1 MLIWVDGRP
10 QDAVPVADRGL
21 QYGDGLFETVLI
33 DQGRALAWDQH
44 LERLRRGCRA
54 LRLPDPPIAALEA
67 DRDGLCAIGPTQAV
81 LKIILTVGG
90 EGRGYARPQLHT
102 WRRILYLAPAP
113 QWPFTEYRDGIR
125 VRWCRQLWSPDRDLA
140 GIKHLNRLTQVRAR
154 AEWDDPQIAEGLLR
168 DPDGSVIGG
177 TMSNLFVVRDGELLT
192 PGLSHCG
199 VAGTMRARVMAAA
212 IDQGLLVRETVL
224 TVMDCLQADELCLCN
239 AVRGI
244 RPVRQLGARS
254 FAAGPVTRVLQRA
267 IGSPWPVPGHG
278 AGW

>member
-1 MLIWVDGRP
+1 MLTWVDGHP
-10 QDAVPVADRGL
+10 QEAVPAADRGL

-54 LRLPDPPIAALEA
+54 LRLPEPPIAALEA

-90 EGRGYARPQLHT
+90 EGRGYARPPLHA
-102 WRRILYLAPAP
+102 WRRVLSLMPAP
-113 QWPFTEYRDGIR
+113 GWPLAEYRDGIQ
-125 VRWCRQLWSPDRDLA
+125 VRWCRQLWFPDPGLA
-140 GIKHLNRLTQVRAR
+140 GIKHLNRLTQVRAQ

-177 TMSNLFVVRDGELLT
+177 TMSNLFMVRDGMLLT

-199 VAGTMRARVMAAA
+199 VTGTMRARVMVAA
-212 IDQGLLVRETVL
+212 IAQGRSVRETALSV
-224 TVMDCLQADELCLCN
+224 TDCLQADELFLCN

-244 RPVRQLGARS
+244 RPIRQLGARS
-254 FAAGPVTRVLQRA
+254 LTAGPVTRALQRA
-267 IGSPWPVPGHG
+267 IGSPWPAPVHG
-278 AGW
+278 AEW

>member
-1 MLIWVDGRP
+1 
-10 QDAVPVADRGL
+10 
-21 QYGDGLFETVLI
+21 VLI
-33 DQGRALAWDQH
+33 DQSRALAWNQH

-54 LRLPDPPIAALEA
+54 LGLPDPPIAALEA

-90 EGRGYARPQLHT
+90 EGRGYARPQIHA
-102 WRRILYLAPAP
+102 WRRILYLTPAP
-113 QWPFTEYRDGIR
+113 EWPFTEYRDGIR
-125 VRWCRQLWSPDRDLA
+125 VRWCRQLWFFDPSLA

-177 TMSNLFVVRDGELLT
+177 TMSNLFVVRDGVLLT

-199 VAGTMRARVMAAA
+199 VAGTMRARVMASA
-212 IDQGLLVRETVL
+212 IDQGLSVRETVL
-224 TVMDCLQADELCLCN
+224 TVMDCLQADELFVCN

-244 RPVRQLGARS
+244 RPVRQLGVRS
-254 FAAGPVTRVLQRA
+254 FAAGPVTRVLQCA
-267 IGSPWPVPGHG
+267 IGSPWPVAEHG